1 MRSIYVIDL
10 FAVSVSPL
18 FVCLFYRH
26 SHYYNFLNFFITKWN
41 YQLLFPNSP
50 AASLLPSQGGHMTHI
65 FEHPVP
71 VSKAEHWTLSV
82 SADWMMILGKLS
94 QARID
99 QTLKAF
105 LNALHRL
112 KILGTYLM

>member
-1 MRSIYVIDL
+1 MRFS
-10 FAVSVSPL
+10 
-18 FVCLFYRH
+18 
-26 SHYYNFLNFFITKWN
+26 K
-41 YQLLFPNSP
+41 SP

-65 FEHPVP
+65 LEHPVP

-82 SADWMMILGKLS
+82 SADWMVILGKLS

-105 LNALHRL
+105 LNALQQL